1 MVAAGAM
8 SISDTQSYSAI
19 IRDALYAKAVTLPFF
34 AGFTSRRCRQLQIQP
49 QFIPYLGVY
58 IVEEAMAPDGE
69 YQTSMIRFIH
79 SLCIGF
85 SVIINNNDQVEG
97 ELKIDEAFWALM
109 NGIWRDPKLTNF
121 WFSSLPDNVT
131 FRGVEKG
138 TRRHNFGTSG
148 TNETP
153 FAELQYDAWVVYGA
167 EYGPIITDD
176 LLRMHVEIVPV
187 EGDEAVPPADAVQR
201 IIREYEFTPAQG
213 GKTNG

>member
-79 SLCIGF
+79 SLCVGF

-121 WFSSLPDNVT
+121 FSNLPDHVSIS
-131 FRGVEKG
+131 RGIEKG
-138 TRRHNFGTSG
+138 TRRHNFGTAG

-153 FAELQYDAWVVYGA
+153 FAELQYDAWINYGA
-167 EYGPIITDD
+167 SYEPIITDD

-187 EGDEAVPPADAVQR
+187 EGDEPVPGADEVQR